1 MTALALPA
9 LFAACTADEFV
20 NEGGFDKVAER
31 AKVSKNFSLI
41 TSEEANTRY
50 SVDGETKLSFNFEEG
65 DEIGAA
71 IIDKMV
77 PGAKP
82 EEWTII
88 PSLAGNYP
96 FKYDGSKW
104 NSATELGIGHWLLV
118 YPYTKEDNNRGAVSY
133 SLPTVQ
139 KLYGEDG
146 KLNLNAAIET
156 GDKAVFASVLH
167 EGETTLA
174 AKLEGLYTYPK
185 FVINFDNGL
194 PITSVSQVV
203 LEYDKE
209 FEVKGGFHHERVAEM
224 FAAAEKATDAE
235 AYWDEKQTADFL
247 IQAGDKD
254 NDKIDGQDPNEYTTK
269 ATSKY
274 LIAQLPENTPVKV
287 NSITNNKYVEV
298 RFMMPSVADAMKT
311 YKKAD
316 GKEEGPL
323 KMHIYTND
331 GVYTISDVW
340 GSIEWK
346 STTTDSQKEK
356 ALMREKTNTM
366 NLSKN
371 APKKGTAL
379 KIVTNV
385 KDWNALVDAYG
396 ATASQDIAIVG
407 DEFSFNSNVKMPSE
421 AIFNVKTAVSVTGD
435 VTMKNVN
442 IVNTVTVEKG
452 AKLTTGK
459 GFTADAVEVK
469 KEAEMVIA
477 EVLDEDGDVVS
488 FGKVGKSMT
497 IITNEGKLTVEEGAE
512 AIFKLDN
519 EEGAEVE
526 NNGEMNV
533 QGENK
538 GKITNNAVMNTV
550 GDFENATRVYK
561 NGNVIEPTII
571 NAKTGKILAQ
581 EGTLTNYAKIENNN
595 VLTCKNSSGK
605 IVNSEDEGYNKTVDG
620 VEVTVKVPAVLDSK
634 SGAITYITENAKGKV
649 IVYSADTENLTI
661 AATDRGIVEYT
672 TKNGKENFKNSLVNT
687 VIASGSLEITEGE
700 ITSLTFNGDATLKV
714 TKDKAEV
721 SYLTVNSGKTTL
733 GTDLS
738 LTSVNVAKGAMIVVP
753 AAITMVVTGE
763 AMNNLGTILVGGA
776 FKAEKILAANGGK
789 VEDNGGTSQITW
801 KKTDKEEALNNA
813 KEAYETALK
822 AAIEKWIVTSGRV
835 TTVNKLGYDIINGK
849 NGEKTAAGQFEYYV
863 EENGTVN
870 EVVALNAKLAEYKA
884 LNDKATLTESYA
896 TVAATVVAEIEAS
909 AAFKTTVEA
918 LAWTAADATEGAARI
933 YKDDKNA
940 EGTVTKTAAA
950 KAIEA
955 FKSAVSTGTM
965 VTDAKA
971 KVAICSSSKNYAPAG
986 SQVFVT
992 DLIYTIFGEEGIR
1005 FTDDWKTNADFT
1017 KEYNKTTPSPWT
1029 LADVKGW
1036 INEAALKTDTENLFV
1051 AAAKKY
1057 VKDNDLINKMRGWK
1071 YDNNIVAAIAE
1082 EQFQ

>member
-203 LEYDKE
+203 LEYDE
-209 FEVKGGFHHERVAEM
+209 GFEVKGGFHHGRVAEM

-235 AYWDEKQTADFL
+235 AYWNEKQTADFL

-254 NDKIDGQDPNEYTTK
+254 NDEIDGQDPNEYTTK

-298 RFMMPSVADAMKT
+298 RFMMPSVADAVAT
-311 YKKAD
+311 YGA
-316 GKEEGPL
+316 ENPL

-331 GVYTISDVW
+331 GVYTISNVW
-340 GSIEWK
+340 ESIEWK

-371 APKKGTAL
+371 APKKGEAL

-396 ATASQDIAIVG
+396 ATASQNIAIVG
-407 DEFSFNSNVKMPSE
+407 DEFSFNSNVKMPSK

-550 GDFENATRVYK
+550 GNFENATRVYK

-620 VEVTVKVPAVLDSK
+620 EEVTVKVPAVLDSK

-661 AATDRGIVEYT
+661 AATNKGIVEYT

-753 AAITMVVTGE
+753 AAITMVVTGDE
-763 AMNNLGTILVGGA
+763 MNNLGTILVGGA
-776 FKAEKILAANGGK
+776 FKAEKILAADGGK

-801 KKTDKEEALNNA
+801 RKTNEEEKLNAA
-813 KEAYETALK
+813 KEAYEAALETA
-822 AAIEKWIVTSGRV
+822 IGRWIMTPDGM

-849 NGEKTAAGQFEYYV
+849 NGKKTAAEQFEYYV
-863 EENGTVN
+863 GAMGTVN

-896 TVAATVVAEIEAS
+896 TVAAAVVAEIEAS
-909 AAFKTTVEA
+909 AAFKTIVEA
-918 LAWTAADATEGAARI
+918 LTWTAADATEGAARI

-1005 FTDDWKTNADFT
+1005 FTDDWTNVGFDEA
-1017 KEYNKTTPSPWT
+1017 YNSTTTWT
-1029 LADVKGW
+1029 LDEVKGW
-1036 INEAALKTDTENLFV
+1036 INKAAISTDTDNLFV

-1071 YDNNIVAAIAE
+1071 YDDNIVAAIAA

>member
-203 LEYDKE
+203 LEYDKG
-209 FEVKGGFHHERVAEM
+209 FEVKGGFHHGRVAEM

-247 IQAGDKD
+247 IQAGDD
-254 NDKIDGQDPNEYTTK
+254 NIDGQNPNEYTTK

-311 YKKAD
+311 YKKED

-371 APKKGTAL
+371 APKKGKAL
-379 KIVTNV
+379 MIVTNV

-396 ATASQDIAIVG
+396 ATASQNIAIVG
-407 DEFSFNSNVKMPSE
+407 DEFSFNSNVKMPSK

-435 VTMKNVN
+435 VTMENVN
-442 IVNTVTVEKG
+442 IENTVIVEKG
-452 AKLTTGK
+452 AKLTTGE

-649 IVYSADTENLTI
+649 IVYSAETDNLTI
-661 AATDRGIVEYT
+661 AATNKGIVEYT

-753 AAITMVVTGE
+753 AAITMVVTGDE
-763 AMNNLGTILVGGA
+763 MNNLGTILVGGA
-776 FKAEKILAANGGK
+776 FKAEKILAADGGK

-801 KKTDKEEALNNA
+801 RKTSEEEKLNAA
-813 KEAYETALK
+813 KEAYEAALETA
-822 AAIEKWIVTSGRV
+822 IGKWIMTPNGM

-849 NGEKTAAGQFEYYV
+849 NGKKTAAEQFEYYV
-863 EENGTVN
+863 GAMGTVN
-870 EVVALNAKLAEYKA
+870 EVVALNKKLAEYKA

-896 TVAATVVAEIEAS
+896 TVAAAVVAEIEAS
-909 AAFKTTVEA
+909 AAFKNIVGTLE
-918 LAWTAADATEGAARI
+918 WTAADATEGAARI

-940 EGTVTKTAAA
+940 EGTVTKTAAT

-955 FKSAVSTGTM
+955 FKSAVSDGI
-965 VTDAKA
+965 VNITDAKA

-1005 FTDDWKTNADFT
+1005 FTDDWTNAGFD
-1017 KEYNKTTPSPWT
+1017 EAYNSTTTWT
-1029 LADVKGW
+1029 LDEVKGW
-1036 INEAALKTDTENLFV
+1036 INEAARSTDTDNLFV

-1071 YDNNIVAAIAE
+1071 YDENIVAAIAE
-1082 EQFQ
+1082 DQFQ